1 MNIYSAICLFE
12 SWTIEVKAKMC
23 KINLN
28 ILIFELRA
36 DLSEEG
42 VTFQLRKNL
51 RDERRDIF
59 LSSVGVS
66 GDPGLQH
73 KGEEIIN

>member
-1 MNIYSAICLFE
+1 M
-12 SWTIEVKAKMC
+12 
-23 KINLN
+23 
-28 ILIFELRA
+28 
-36 DLSEEG
+36 
-42 VTFQLRKNL
+42 FQLRKDL

-59 LSSVGVS
+59 LSSFGVS